1 MNNLVPM
8 KNCPWESKVGLISHR
23 PKIFLFFFFFCFF
36 FSTLCGYFL
45 SVRKWQLPFLNHR
58 WGGGVAGGGG
68 NGRRNYFMTDL
79 HERMLP
85 DRKIEPATVR
95 IPGGGASKRATALGL
110 QIVSSLSKLWWGSK
124 TLQIDKRHFFLSPQY
139 TMAPTPPTPREA

>member
-1 MNNLVPM
+1 MDIFSVYVSD
-8 KNCPWESKVGLISHR
+8 NCPSWITV
-23 PKIFLFFFFFCFF
+23 
-36 FSTLCGYFL
+36 
-45 SVRKWQLPFLNHR
+45 
-58 WGGGVAGGGG
+58 GGGGGGGAGGG

-95 IPGGGASKRATALGL
+95 IPGGGASKRATELGL

-124 TLQIDKRHFFLSPQY
+124 TLQIDKRHFFFSPQY
-139 TMAPTPPTPREA
+139 TMAPSHPREA